1 MRTYNCRDVSEYTI
15 GHMSNTIR
23 RYAMIAA
30 VVFAVV
36 AIATLVRGDY
46 MIAGMSF
53 LLLSFSLYVMETRGE

>member
-1 MRTYNCRDVSEYTI
+1 MPTYNWRDASEYTTR
-15 GHMSNTIR
+15 HMTNSIR
-23 RYAMIAA
+23 RYALVAA

-36 AIATLVRGDY
+36 AIATLVRGEY

>member
-1 MRTYNCRDVSEYTI
+1 MPTYNWRDASEYTTR
-15 GHMSNTIR
+15 HMTISIR
-23 RYAMIAA
+23 RYALVAA

-36 AIATLVRGDY
+36 AIATLVRGEY

>member
-1 MRTYNCRDVSEYTI
+1 
-15 GHMSNTIR
+15 MSNSIG
-23 RYAMIAA
+23 RYALIAA

-53 LLLSFSLYVMETRGE
+53 LLLSFSLYVMETRSE